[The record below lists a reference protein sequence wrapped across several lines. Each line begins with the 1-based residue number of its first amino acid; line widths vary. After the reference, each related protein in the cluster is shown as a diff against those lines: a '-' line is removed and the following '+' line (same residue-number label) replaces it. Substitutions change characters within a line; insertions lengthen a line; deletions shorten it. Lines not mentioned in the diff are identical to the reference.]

1 MNLIKICAVCSVL
14 LVVAVAQE
22 TTIRIQLSSEEID
35 EITFDATR
43 VSGTDV
49 RRWILLSEYG
59 PYSAADYSIQPCAWV
74 PPRESARTQKEIQ
87 HAHVAQSKLRNRIS
101 VLDEAHYPAELA
113 EVVSYLKRQRS
124 FWLWLDSQVLAFVE
138 TGDLGAL
145 QMACDEIDPQN
156 SCSAILERIRN
167 AKDQKEAWHLAC
179 HDWHNC
185 VLTAGYKRFGPYPT
199 NAWRSFLA
207 AYGIREHIKSTEGD

>member
-1 MNLIKICAVCSVL
+1 MNLIKIFAVCSVL
-14 LVVAVAQE
+14 LVVAAAQE
-22 TTIRIQLSSEEID
+22 TTTRIQLSSEEID

-59 PYSAADYSIQPCAWV
+59 PYSEADYSIQPCAWV

-87 HAHVAQSKLRNRIS
+87 HAHVAQGKLRNRIS
-101 VLDEAHYPAELA
+101 VLDEVHYPAELA

-124 FWLWLDSQVLAFVE
+124 FWLWLDSQELAFVE

-145 QMACDEIDPQN
+145 QTAFDEIDPQN
-156 SCSAILERIRN
+156 SCTAILERIRN

-185 VLTAGYKRFGPYPT
+185 VLKAGYIRPT
-199 NAWRSFLA
+199 RGSPFWRHTAFVS
-207 AYGIREHIKSTEGD
+207 I